1 MRRVHGGRV
10 DVVDRGAHA
19 LGVRVV
25 AILGLLLVLAL
36 VAGPPAGIAAT
47 QCGNAGPW
55 CNSSLSPDRRA
66 QLLLDVLSESQKIS
80 LLAGT
85 PGAGVDGA
93 SGHTGYSAGVPG
105 LVPPVNFT
113 DGTNGIR
120 QGSATALPDELA
132 VAASFDPSLA
142 RLDGEVLG
150 NEAKLKGNDVIYAP
164 TLTVMR
170 TPLAGR
176 TFQGIGEDP
185 LLGGTIGVGL
195 IDGIQSQGVIAN
207 ANIFVANNQE
217 GQDPTGKS
225 GLPGSPLGGATIGA
239 RYTIDAHVDQRTLR
253 EIYLPPFEAA
263 VQRAHVGTVMCAYNL
278 VNGTHNCENSPL
290 LNGILKGDWGF
301 KGFVLSDYG
310 AAHNTVASLNGGLD
324 FEPWPG
330 TTYSPSAVAAAVD
343 SGQVSRATLD
353 DHVFRYLRTL
363 FAFGVFDRSAYTD
376 DESAI
381 NKRAHAA
388 DAQTIED
395 GAITLLENRGSILP
409 LSTRRVRSI
418 AVIGREADAF
428 LTGGGSSSVTPYSY
442 VTPLRGITN
451 LAGRHVHVTYNDG
464 SKISSAVA
472 VAKRSDVAIVVAADY
487 EIEGVDLQ
495 CLTLECPDA
504 YGNQDSLIRAI
515 TAANPHTVVVL
526 ETGGPVL
533 TPWRSKV
540 EGLLEAWYPGEQGG
554 TAVARVLFGDID
566 PSGHLPVTFPDS
578 ESQEPTANDPSSY
591 PGVAN
596 QQTYKEGVFVGYRWF
611 DAHHLKPAFAFGFG
625 LSYTRFT
632 YSHLAI
638 NRTPGGATVS
648 ATVTNAGSR
657 SGGDVAQLYLGMP
670 SLPGV
675 PQPPEQLKGF
685 DKVTLR
691 PGQSKRITFALDQRS
706 LSYWDTGQARWRVA
720 RGCYRA
726 MVGDSSAQLPLRGA
740 IAFGGAHCTTRHAR
754 GPRLR

>member
-1 MRRVHGGRV
+1 M
-10 DVVDRGAHA
+10 
-19 LGVRVV
+19 V
-25 AILGLLLVLAL
+25 AILAAVIAWAL
-36 VAGPPAGIAAT
+36 IVGAPAAGAAT

-66 QLLLDVLSESQKIS
+66 QLLLGALSESQKIS

-85 PGAGVDGA
+85 PGVGAEGA

-105 LVPPVNFT
+105 LVPPVDFT

-120 QGSATALPDELA
+120 QGSTTALPDELA
-132 VAASFDPSLA
+132 VAASFDASLA
-142 RLDGEVLG
+142 RLDGDVLG

-185 LLGGTIGVGL
+185 FLGATIGVRL
-195 IDGIQSQGVIAN
+195 IDGIQAQGVIAN
-207 ANIFVANNQE
+207 ANIYVANNQE

-225 GLPGSPLGGATIGA
+225 GLPGSPLGAATVGA

-263 VQRAHVGTVMCAYNL
+263 VQRADVGTVMCAYNL
-278 VNGTHNCENSPL
+278 VNGTHNCENGPL
-290 LNGILKGDWGF
+290 LNGILKGGWGF

-310 AAHNTVASLNGGLD
+310 AAHNAVASLNGGLD

-330 TTYSPSAVAAAVD
+330 TTYSQSAVAAAVD
-343 SGQVSRATLD
+343 SGQVSQATLD

-363 FAFGVFDRSAYTD
+363 FAFGAFDRSAYTD
-376 DESAI
+376 DERAI
-381 NKRAHAA
+381 NKRGHAA
-388 DAQTIED
+388 DAQKIDD
-395 GAITLLENRGSILP
+395 GAITLLQNRGSILP
-409 LSTRRVRSI
+409 LSRRVKSI
-418 AVIGREADAF
+418 AVIGREANAF

-442 VTPLRGITN
+442 VTPLRGIMN
-451 LAGRHVHVTYNDG
+451 RSGRRVHVTYNNG
-464 SKISSAVA
+464 SNISSAVA
-472 VAKRSDVAIVVAADY
+472 AAKRSDVAIIVAADY

-540 EGLLEAWYPGEQGG
+540 KGLLEAWYPGEQGG
-554 TAVARVLFGDID
+554 TAIARVLFGDVN
-566 PSGHLPVTFPDS
+566 PSGHLPVTFPKS

-596 QQTYKEGVFVGYRWF
+596 QETYKEGVFIGYRWF
-611 DAHHLKPAFAFGFG
+611 DVHHLKPAFAFGFG

-632 YSHLAI
+632 YSQLTIH
-638 NRTPGGATVS
+638 RTRGGAEVS

-657 SGGDVAQLYLGMP
+657 SGADVAQLYLGMP

-685 DKVTLR
+685 DKVALR
-691 PGQSKRITFALDQRS
+691 AGQSKRITLALDQRS
-706 LSYWDTGQARWRVA
+706 LSYWDTGQGRWRVA
-720 RGCYRA
+720 GGCYRV
-726 MVGDSSAQLPLRGA
+726 MVGDSSAHLPLRGA
-740 IAFGGAHCTTRHAR
+740 TGLDGGHCVPKRAR
-754 GPRLR
+754 RQRPR